1 MFKIVKKRYF
11 IPSILSVF
19 LLIGVSFKDDF
30 FEISKQIEIFTT
42 LFKTI
47 NQNYVDDTNPAELM
61 DKAIKS
67 MLADLDPYTNY
78 FNEQDVIKFKINNTG
93 EYTGIGAMITRKE
106 DKLIIKE
113 PYKGFPADKAG
124 LKAGDEITQIG
135 DVLLVDFKDDA
146 SQLMKGAKGTKININ
161 YLRQGKPM
169 STQLILDEVA
179 VKAVP
184 FYGMVD
190 DKTGYIVLS
199 QFNQKASYETKE
211 ALEKLKDDGATQIVL
226 DLRGNPGGLL
236 NEAVNICN
244 LFVPKNEII
253 VTTKSKNSKYNNT
266 YKTNKTKHF
275 KQLQNNLEHNFAVR
289 EGLIEELK
297 QLIDSGDSSI
307 GDMFKKAN
315 DIRDRW
321 KNAGAIPRDKYN
333 ILWNNY
339 HFHMERF
346 YDVIHLDKEARDLDL
361 KNNLEQKQQIITKA
375 TALLNEEDVM
385 KAFREL
391 QLLHRVWKEEIG
403 PVDREHREVIWNEF
417 SEITKKMHDKR
428 EALYALA
435 RGKETENLAL
445 KNEIIVQIEA
455 LGTEKIDSHNGW
467 QGQIKKLEILREAF
481 FKAGKV
487 PAEVTEE
494 TWAKFKNAVRAFNVH
509 KNVFYKDIKHEQ
521 NDNLAKK
528 IALVEKAKSLQESND
543 FNATTPIMK
552 QIQDDWKK
560 IGHVPRKYSDSI
572 WNDFKLACNAYFD
585 RMHEARNSEN
595 SEEVEAFE
603 KKKAFL
609 DELKDFTLV
618 GEHKADLDAI
628 KAHIATWK
636 TFGKVPF
643 NRRHI
648 EGKFNKILD
657 ALFEKLSMSKKDTE
671 MMRFSNRI
679 EQLSE
684 NDNKRAL
691 EQEQFFIR
699 KKIDE
704 VQSEIFQL
712 ENNIQFISS
721 SSKGENPFIKEVQKS
736 IERHKDDLKLWK
748 EKLQQIKDK

>member
-1 MFKIVKKRYF
+1 MSEAQHDNLQNADGQDPI
-11 IPSILSVF
+11 
-19 LLIGVSFKDDF
+19 
-30 FEISKQIEIFTT
+30 EQQIEQQDDV
-42 LFKTI
+42 TI
-47 NQNYVDDTNPAELM
+47 ISQSVLEEIDNSNAEENEDD
-61 DKAIKS
+61 S
-67 MLADLDPYTNY
+67 
-78 FNEQDVIKFKINNTG
+78 
-93 EYTGIGAMITRKE
+93 
-106 DKLIIKE
+106 IKE
-113 PYKGFPADKAG
+113 KHEIPMLDYDA
-124 LKAGDEITQIG
+124 LSMEELTDE
-135 DVLLVDFKDDA
+135 
-146 SQLMKGAKGTKININ
+146 
-161 YLRQGKPM
+161 
-169 STQLILDEVA
+169 
-179 VKAVP
+179 
-184 FYGMVD
+184 
-190 DKTGYIVLS
+190 
-199 QFNQKASYETKE
+199 
-211 ALEKLKDDGATQIVL
+211 LEKLVDNEKVMAIKDHAEGIRKAFSDKYHHFIDEKREEFNAQ
-226 DLRGNPGGLL
+226 N
-236 NEAVNICN
+236 NEEGVDFEYHFP
-244 LFVPKNEII
+244 LKNKFDKIF
-253 VTTKSKNSKYNNT
+253 ND
-266 YKTNKTKHF
+266 YKANKAKHF

-289 EGLIEELK
+289 EALIEELK
-297 QLIDSGDSSI
+297 QLIDSGDSNI

-315 DIRDRW
+315 DIRERW

-339 HFHMERF
+339 HFHTERF
-346 YDVIHLDKEARDLDL
+346 YDVMHLDKEARDLDL
-361 KNNLEQKQQIITKA
+361 KNNLEQKQHIIAKA
-375 TALLNEEDVM
+375 KELLNEEDVM

-403 PVDREHREVIWNEF
+403 PVDREHREAIWNEF
-417 SEITKKMHDKR
+417 SEITKQMHDKR
-428 EALYALA
+428 EALYAVA
-435 RGKETENLAL
+435 RGKETENLAV
-445 KNEIIVQIEA
+445 KNEIIAQIEA
-455 LGTEKIDSHNGW
+455 LGTEKIDSHSGW
-467 QGQIKKLEILREAF
+467 QAQIKKLETLREAF

-487 PAEVTEE
+487 PAEVTED

-521 NDNLAKK
+521 HENLTKK
-528 IALVEKAKSLQESND
+528 LALVEQAKSLQESTD
-543 FNATTPIMK
+543 FNTATPIMK
-552 QIQDDWKK
+552 KIQDDWKK

-572 WNDFKLACNAYFD
+572 WKDFKDACNAYFD
-585 RMHEARNSEN
+585 RMHEARNAES

-609 DELKDFTLV
+609 EELKDFTLS

-671 MMRFSNRI
+671 MMRFSNRL

-684 NDNKRAL
+684 GDDKRAL

-748 EKLQQIKDK
+748 EKLQQIKNM

>member
-1 MFKIVKKRYF
+1 MSEAQHDNLQNADGQDPIEQQVE
-11 IPSILSVF
+11 V
-19 LLIGVSFKDDF
+19 
-30 FEISKQIEIFTT
+30 QIETPIEAQEEALTS
-42 LFKTI
+42 
-47 NQNYVDDTNPAELM
+47 NQSVLEEIDNSNAEENEDDSVKEKHEIEMLDYDALSMEEL
-61 DKAIKS
+61 
-67 MLADLDPYTNY
+67 T
-78 FNEQDVIKFKINNTG
+78 
-93 EYTGIGAMITRKE
+93 
-106 DKLIIKE
+106 
-113 PYKGFPADKAG
+113 
-124 LKAGDEITQIG
+124 DE
-135 DVLLVDFKDDA
+135 
-146 SQLMKGAKGTKININ
+146 
-161 YLRQGKPM
+161 
-169 STQLILDEVA
+169 
-179 VKAVP
+179 
-184 FYGMVD
+184 
-190 DKTGYIVLS
+190 
-199 QFNQKASYETKE
+199 
-211 ALEKLKDDGATQIVL
+211 LEKLVTNEKVMAIKDHAEGIRKAFSDKYHHFIDEKREEFNAQ
-226 DLRGNPGGLL
+226 N
-236 NEAVNICN
+236 NEEGVEFEYHFP
-244 LFVPKNEII
+244 LKNKFDSIF
-253 VTTKSKNSKYNNT
+253 NN
-266 YKTNKTKHF
+266 YKTNKSKHF

-289 EGLIEELK
+289 EALIEELK

-417 SEITKKMHDKR
+417 SEITKQMHDKR

-455 LGTEKIDSHNGW
+455 LGTEKIDSHSGW
-467 QGQIKKLEILREAF
+467 QGQIKKLEALREAF

-509 KNVFYKDIKHEQ
+509 KNIFYKDIKHEQ

-552 QIQDDWKK
+552 KIQDDWKK

-585 RMHEARNSEN
+585 RMHEARNAET

-609 DELKDFTLV
+609 DELKDFTLS
-618 GEHKADLDAI
+618 GEHKADLEAI

-671 MMRFSNRI
+671 MMRFSNRL

-704 VQSEIFQL
+704 VQGEIFQL

-736 IERHKDDLKLWK
+736 IERHKEELKLWK
-748 EKLQQIKDK
+748 EKLQQIKNM

>member
-1 MFKIVKKRYF
+1 MSEAQHDNLQNADGQDPIEQQVE
-11 IPSILSVF
+11 V
-19 LLIGVSFKDDF
+19 
-30 FEISKQIEIFTT
+30 QIETPIEVQEVED
-42 LFKTI
+42 LSD
-47 NQNYVDDTNPAELM
+47 NQSVLEEIDNSNAEENEDDSVKEKHEILMLDYDALSMEEL
-61 DKAIKS
+61 
-67 MLADLDPYTNY
+67 T
-78 FNEQDVIKFKINNTG
+78 
-93 EYTGIGAMITRKE
+93 
-106 DKLIIKE
+106 
-113 PYKGFPADKAG
+113 
-124 LKAGDEITQIG
+124 DE
-135 DVLLVDFKDDA
+135 
-146 SQLMKGAKGTKININ
+146 
-161 YLRQGKPM
+161 
-169 STQLILDEVA
+169 
-179 VKAVP
+179 
-184 FYGMVD
+184 
-190 DKTGYIVLS
+190 
-199 QFNQKASYETKE
+199 
-211 ALEKLKDDGATQIVL
+211 LEKLVTNEKVMAIKDHAEGIRKAFSDKYQHFIDEKREEFNAQ
-226 DLRGNPGGLL
+226 N
-236 NEAVNICN
+236 NEEGVEFEYHFP
-244 LFVPKNEII
+244 LKNKFDSIF
-253 VTTKSKNSKYNNT
+253 NT
-266 YKTNKTKHF
+266 YKTNKNKHF

-417 SEITKKMHDKR
+417 SEITKQMHDKR

-455 LGTEKIDSHNGW
+455 LGTEKIDSHSGW

-521 NDNLAKK
+521 NDNLSKK

-585 RMHEARNSEN
+585 RMHKARNSEN

-609 DELKDFTLV
+609 DELKDFTLS

-671 MMRFSNRI
+671 MMRFSNRL

-748 EKLQQIKDK
+748 EKLQQIKDM

>member
-1 MFKIVKKRYF
+1 MSEAQHDNLQNADGQDPIEQQV
-11 IPSILSVF
+11 
-19 LLIGVSFKDDF
+19 
-30 FEISKQIEIFTT
+30 EEQIETPIEAQEEVLTS
-42 LFKTI
+42 
-47 NQNYVDDTNPAELM
+47 NQSVLEEIDNSNAEENEDDSVKEKHEILMLDYDALSMEEL
-61 DKAIKS
+61 
-67 MLADLDPYTNY
+67 T
-78 FNEQDVIKFKINNTG
+78 
-93 EYTGIGAMITRKE
+93 
-106 DKLIIKE
+106 
-113 PYKGFPADKAG
+113 
-124 LKAGDEITQIG
+124 DE
-135 DVLLVDFKDDA
+135 
-146 SQLMKGAKGTKININ
+146 
-161 YLRQGKPM
+161 
-169 STQLILDEVA
+169 
-179 VKAVP
+179 
-184 FYGMVD
+184 
-190 DKTGYIVLS
+190 
-199 QFNQKASYETKE
+199 
-211 ALEKLKDDGATQIVL
+211 LEKLVTNEKVMAIKDHAEGIRKAFSDKYQHFIDEKREEFNAQ
-226 DLRGNPGGLL
+226 N
-236 NEAVNICN
+236 NEEGVEFEYHFP
-244 LFVPKNEII
+244 LKNKFDSIF
-253 VTTKSKNSKYNNT
+253 NT
-266 YKTNKTKHF
+266 YKTNKNKHF

-417 SEITKKMHDKR
+417 SEITKQMHDKR

-455 LGTEKIDSHNGW
+455 LGTEKIDSHSGW

-585 RMHEARNSEN
+585 RMHKARNSEN

-671 MMRFSNRI
+671 MMRFSNRL

-748 EKLQQIKDK
+748 EKLQQIKDM

>member
-1 MFKIVKKRYF
+1 MSEAQHDNLQNADGQDPIEQQVE
-11 IPSILSVF
+11 V
-19 LLIGVSFKDDF
+19 
-30 FEISKQIEIFTT
+30 QIETPIEAQEEALTS
-42 LFKTI
+42 
-47 NQNYVDDTNPAELM
+47 NQSVLEEIDNSNAEENEDDSVKEKHEIEMLDYDALSMEEL
-61 DKAIKS
+61 
-67 MLADLDPYTNY
+67 T
-78 FNEQDVIKFKINNTG
+78 
-93 EYTGIGAMITRKE
+93 
-106 DKLIIKE
+106 
-113 PYKGFPADKAG
+113 
-124 LKAGDEITQIG
+124 DE
-135 DVLLVDFKDDA
+135 
-146 SQLMKGAKGTKININ
+146 
-161 YLRQGKPM
+161 
-169 STQLILDEVA
+169 
-179 VKAVP
+179 
-184 FYGMVD
+184 
-190 DKTGYIVLS
+190 
-199 QFNQKASYETKE
+199 
-211 ALEKLKDDGATQIVL
+211 LEKLVTNEKVMAIKDHAEGIRKAFSDKYQHFIDEKREEFNAQ
-226 DLRGNPGGLL
+226 N
-236 NEAVNICN
+236 NEEGVEFEYHFP
-244 LFVPKNEII
+244 LKNKFDSIF
-253 VTTKSKNSKYNNT
+253 NT
-266 YKTNKTKHF
+266 YKTNKSKHF

-289 EGLIEELK
+289 EALIEELK

-417 SEITKKMHDKR
+417 SEITKQMHDKR

-455 LGTEKIDSHNGW
+455 LGTEKIDSHSGW
-467 QGQIKKLEILREAF
+467 QGQIKKLEALREAF

-494 TWAKFKNAVRAFNVH
+494 TWAEFKNAVRAFNVH

-552 QIQDDWKK
+552 KIQDDWKK

-585 RMHEARNSEN
+585 RMHEARNAET

-609 DELKDFTLV
+609 DELKDFTLS
-618 GEHKADLDAI
+618 GEHKADLEAI

-671 MMRFSNRI
+671 MMRFSNRL

-748 EKLQQIKDK
+748 EKLQQIKNM

>member
-1 MFKIVKKRYF
+1 MSEAQHDNLQNADGQDPIEQQVE
-11 IPSILSVF
+11 V
-19 LLIGVSFKDDF
+19 
-30 FEISKQIEIFTT
+30 QIETPIEAQEVED
-42 LFKTI
+42 LSD
-47 NQNYVDDTNPAELM
+47 NQSVLEEIDNSNAEENEDDSVKEKHEIEMLDYDALSMEEL
-61 DKAIKS
+61 
-67 MLADLDPYTNY
+67 T
-78 FNEQDVIKFKINNTG
+78 
-93 EYTGIGAMITRKE
+93 
-106 DKLIIKE
+106 
-113 PYKGFPADKAG
+113 
-124 LKAGDEITQIG
+124 DE
-135 DVLLVDFKDDA
+135 
-146 SQLMKGAKGTKININ
+146 
-161 YLRQGKPM
+161 
-169 STQLILDEVA
+169 
-179 VKAVP
+179 
-184 FYGMVD
+184 
-190 DKTGYIVLS
+190 
-199 QFNQKASYETKE
+199 
-211 ALEKLKDDGATQIVL
+211 LEKLVTNEKVMAIKDHAEGIRKAFSDKYQHFIDEKREEFNAQ
-226 DLRGNPGGLL
+226 N
-236 NEAVNICN
+236 NEEGVEFEYHFP
-244 LFVPKNEII
+244 LKNKFDSIF
-253 VTTKSKNSKYNNT
+253 NT
-266 YKTNKTKHF
+266 YKTNKNKHF

-417 SEITKKMHDKR
+417 SEITKQMHDKR

-455 LGTEKIDSHNGW
+455 LGTEKIDSHSGW

-521 NDNLAKK
+521 NDNLSKK

-585 RMHEARNSEN
+585 RMHKARNSEN

-628 KAHIATWK
+628 KTHIATWK

-671 MMRFSNRI
+671 MMRFSNRL

-748 EKLQQIKDK
+748 EKLQQIKNM

>member
-1 MFKIVKKRYF
+1 MSEAQHDNLQNADGQDPI
-11 IPSILSVF
+11 
-19 LLIGVSFKDDF
+19 
-30 FEISKQIEIFTT
+30 EQQIEQQDDV
-42 LFKTI
+42 TI
-47 NQNYVDDTNPAELM
+47 ISQSVLEEIDNSNAEENEDD
-61 DKAIKS
+61 S
-67 MLADLDPYTNY
+67 
-78 FNEQDVIKFKINNTG
+78 
-93 EYTGIGAMITRKE
+93 
-106 DKLIIKE
+106 IKE
-113 PYKGFPADKAG
+113 KHEIPMLDYDA
-124 LKAGDEITQIG
+124 LSMEELTDE
-135 DVLLVDFKDDA
+135 
-146 SQLMKGAKGTKININ
+146 
-161 YLRQGKPM
+161 
-169 STQLILDEVA
+169 
-179 VKAVP
+179 
-184 FYGMVD
+184 
-190 DKTGYIVLS
+190 
-199 QFNQKASYETKE
+199 
-211 ALEKLKDDGATQIVL
+211 LEKLVENEKVMAIKDHAEGIRKAFSDKYHHFIDEKREEFNAQ
-226 DLRGNPGGLL
+226 N
-236 NEAVNICN
+236 NEEGVDFEYHFP
-244 LFVPKNEII
+244 LKNKFDKIF
-253 VTTKSKNSKYNNT
+253 ND
-266 YKTNKTKHF
+266 YKANKAKHF

-289 EGLIEELK
+289 EALIEELK
-297 QLIDSGDSSI
+297 QLIDSGDSNI

-315 DIRDRW
+315 DIRERW

-339 HFHMERF
+339 HFHTERF
-346 YDVIHLDKEARDLDL
+346 YDVMHLDKEARDLDL
-361 KNNLEQKQQIITKA
+361 KNNLEQKQHIIAKA
-375 TALLNEEDVM
+375 KELLNEEDVM

-403 PVDREHREVIWNEF
+403 PVDREHREAIWNEF
-417 SEITKKMHDKR
+417 SEITKQMHDKR
-428 EALYALA
+428 EALYAVA
-435 RGKETENLAL
+435 RGKETENLAV
-445 KNEIIVQIEA
+445 KNEIISQIEA
-455 LGTEKIDSHNGW
+455 LGTEKIDSHSGW
-467 QGQIKKLEILREAF
+467 QAQIKKLEALREAF

-487 PAEVTEE
+487 PAEVTED

-521 NDNLAKK
+521 HENLTKK
-528 IALVEKAKSLQESND
+528 LALVEQAKSLQESTD
-543 FNATTPIMK
+543 FNTATPIMK
-552 QIQDDWKK
+552 KIQDDWKK

-572 WNDFKLACNAYFD
+572 WKDFKDACNAYFD
-585 RMHEARNSEN
+585 RMHEARNAES

-609 DELKDFTLV
+609 EELKDFTLS

-671 MMRFSNRI
+671 MMRFSNRL

-684 NDNKRAL
+684 GDDKRAL

-748 EKLQQIKDK
+748 EKLQQIKNM

>member
-1 MFKIVKKRYF
+1 MSETQHDNLQNADGQDPIEQQDDVT
-11 IPSILSVF
+11 IISQSV
-19 LLIGVSFKDDF
+19 LEEIDNSNAEENEDD
-30 FEISKQIEIFTT
+30 S
-42 LFKTI
+42 
-47 NQNYVDDTNPAELM
+47 
-61 DKAIKS
+61 
-67 MLADLDPYTNY
+67 
-78 FNEQDVIKFKINNTG
+78 
-93 EYTGIGAMITRKE
+93 
-106 DKLIIKE
+106 IKE
-113 PYKGFPADKAG
+113 KHEIPMLDYDA
-124 LKAGDEITQIG
+124 LSMEELTDE
-135 DVLLVDFKDDA
+135 
-146 SQLMKGAKGTKININ
+146 
-161 YLRQGKPM
+161 
-169 STQLILDEVA
+169 
-179 VKAVP
+179 
-184 FYGMVD
+184 
-190 DKTGYIVLS
+190 
-199 QFNQKASYETKE
+199 
-211 ALEKLKDDGATQIVL
+211 LEKLVENEKVMAIKDHAEGTRKAFSDKYHHFIDEKREEFNAQ
-226 DLRGNPGGLL
+226 N
-236 NEAVNICN
+236 NEEGVDFEYHFP
-244 LFVPKNEII
+244 LKNKFDKIF
-253 VTTKSKNSKYNNT
+253 ND
-266 YKTNKTKHF
+266 YKANKAKHF

-289 EGLIEELK
+289 EALIEELK
-297 QLIDSGDSSI
+297 QLIDSGDSNI

-315 DIRDRW
+315 DIRERW

-339 HFHMERF
+339 HFHTERF
-346 YDVIHLDKEARDLDL
+346 YDVMHLDKEARDLDL
-361 KNNLEQKQQIITKA
+361 KNNLEQKQHIIAKA
-375 TALLNEEDVM
+375 KELLNEEDVM

-403 PVDREHREVIWNEF
+403 PVDREHREAIWNEF
-417 SEITKKMHDKR
+417 SEITKQMHDKR
-428 EALYALA
+428 EALYAVA
-435 RGKETENLAL
+435 RGKETENLAV
-445 KNEIIVQIEA
+445 KNEIIAQIEA
-455 LGTEKIDSHNGW
+455 LGTEKIDSHSGW
-467 QGQIKKLEILREAF
+467 QAQIKKLEALREAF

-487 PAEVTEE
+487 PAEVTED

-521 NDNLAKK
+521 HENLTKK
-528 IALVEKAKSLQESND
+528 LALVEQAKSLQESTD
-543 FNATTPIMK
+543 FNTATPIMK
-552 QIQDDWKK
+552 KIQDDWKK

-572 WNDFKLACNAYFD
+572 WKDFKDACNAYFD
-585 RMHEARNSEN
+585 RMHEARNAES

-609 DELKDFTLV
+609 EELKDFTLS

-671 MMRFSNRI
+671 MMRFSNRL

-684 NDNKRAL
+684 GDDKRAL

-748 EKLQQIKDK
+748 EKLQQIKNM

>member
-1 MFKIVKKRYF
+1 MSEAQHDNLQNADGQDPIE
-11 IPSILSVF
+11 L
-19 LLIGVSFKDDF
+19 
-30 FEISKQIEIFTT
+30 QIEEQIETRIEVQEEAIT
-42 LFKTI
+42 S
-47 NQNYVDDTNPAELM
+47 NQSVLEEIDNSNAEENEDDSVKEKHEIEMLEYDALSMEEL
-61 DKAIKS
+61 
-67 MLADLDPYTNY
+67 T
-78 FNEQDVIKFKINNTG
+78 
-93 EYTGIGAMITRKE
+93 
-106 DKLIIKE
+106 
-113 PYKGFPADKAG
+113 
-124 LKAGDEITQIG
+124 DE
-135 DVLLVDFKDDA
+135 
-146 SQLMKGAKGTKININ
+146 
-161 YLRQGKPM
+161 
-169 STQLILDEVA
+169 
-179 VKAVP
+179 
-184 FYGMVD
+184 
-190 DKTGYIVLS
+190 
-199 QFNQKASYETKE
+199 
-211 ALEKLKDDGATQIVL
+211 LEKLVSNEKVMAIKDHAEGIRKAFSDKYQHFIDEKREEFNAQ
-226 DLRGNPGGLL
+226 N
-236 NEAVNICN
+236 NEEGVEFEYHFP
-244 LFVPKNEII
+244 LKNKFDSIF
-253 VTTKSKNSKYNNT
+253 NT
-266 YKTNKTKHF
+266 YKTNIAKHF

-289 EGLIEELK
+289 EALIEELK
-297 QLIDSGDSSI
+297 QLIDSSDSSI

-361 KNNLEQKQQIITKA
+361 KNNLEQKQQIISKA

-403 PVDREHREVIWNEF
+403 PVDREHRESIWNEF
-417 SEITKKMHDKR
+417 SEITKQMHDKR

-445 KNEIIVQIEA
+445 KIEIISQIEA
-455 LGTEKIDSHNGW
+455 LGTEKIDSHSGW
-467 QGQIKKLEILREAF
+467 QGQIKKLEALREAF

-521 NDNLAKK
+521 NDNLSKK

-552 QIQDDWKK
+552 KIQDDWKK

-572 WNDFKLACNAYFD
+572 WKDFKDACNAYFD
-585 RMHEARNSEN
+585 RMHEARNAES

-609 DELKDFTLV
+609 DELKDFTLT
-618 GEHKADLDAI
+618 GEHKADLEAI

-671 MMRFSNRI
+671 MMRFSNRL

-704 VQSEIFQL
+704 VQGEIFQL

-736 IERHKDDLKLWK
+736 IERHKDELKLWK
-748 EKLQQIKDK
+748 EKLQQIKNM

>member
-1 MFKIVKKRYF
+1 MSEAQHDNLQNADGQEPI
-11 IPSILSVF
+11 
-19 LLIGVSFKDDF
+19 
-30 FEISKQIEIFTT
+30 EHQIELQTESQDEVVNS
-42 LFKTI
+42 
-47 NQNYVDDTNPAELM
+47 NQSVLEEIDNSNAEENEDDSVKEKHEIPMLDYDVLSMEELTDELERLVSQEKVM
-61 DKAIKS
+61 AIKDH
-67 MLADLDPYTNY
+67 A
-78 FNEQDVIKFKINNTG
+78 E
-93 EYTGIGAMITRKE
+93 GIRKA
-106 DKLIIKE
+106 
-113 PYKGFPADKAG
+113 FADKYHHFIDEKREEFNAQNNEEG
-124 LKAGDEITQIG
+124 VEFEYHFPLKNKFDTI
-135 DVLLVDFKDDA
+135 
-146 SQLMKGAKGTKININ
+146 
-161 YLRQGKPM
+161 
-169 STQLILDEVA
+169 
-179 VKAVP
+179 
-184 FYGMVD
+184 
-190 DKTGYIVLS
+190 
-199 QFNQKASYETKE
+199 FNSY
-211 ALEKLKDDGATQIVL
+211 
-226 DLRGNPGGLL
+226 
-236 NEAVNICN
+236 
-244 LFVPKNEII
+244 
-253 VTTKSKNSKYNNT
+253 KS
-266 YKTNKTKHF
+266 NKSKHF
-275 KQLQNNLEHNFAVR
+275 KQLQNNLEHNFTVR
-289 EGLIEELK
+289 EALIEELK
-297 QLIDSGDSSI
+297 QLIDSSDSSI

-361 KNNLEQKQQIITKA
+361 KNNLEQKQQIIAKA
-375 TALLNEEDVM
+375 TALLQEADVM

-403 PVDREHREVIWNEF
+403 PVDREHREAIWNEF
-417 SEITKKMHDKR
+417 SEITKQMHDKR
-428 EALYALA
+428 EELYALA

-445 KNEIIVQIEA
+445 KNEIIAQIEA
-455 LGTEKIDSHNGW
+455 LGSEKVDSHGGW
-467 QGQIKKLEILREAF
+467 QTQIKKLEALRDAF

-528 IALVEKAKSLQESND
+528 LALVEKAKSLQESTD

-552 QIQDDWKK
+552 KIQDDWKK

-585 RMHEARNSEN
+585 RMHEARNSE
-595 SEEVEAFE
+595 SGEEVEAFE

-609 DELKDFTLV
+609 EELKDFTLT
-618 GEHKADLDAI
+618 GEHKVDLEAI

-657 ALFEKLSMSKKDTE
+657 ALFEKLSLSKKDTE
-671 MMRFSNRI
+671 MMRFSNRL
-679 EQLSE
+679 EQLNG
-684 NDNKRAL
+684 NDDKRAL

-712 ENNIQFISS
+712 ENNIQFITS
-721 SSKGENPFIKEVQKS
+721 SSKGENPFIREVQKS

-748 EKLQQIKDK
+748 EKLQQIKNM

>member
-1 MFKIVKKRYF
+1 MSEAQHDNLQNADGQDPIEQQVE
-11 IPSILSVF
+11 V
-19 LLIGVSFKDDF
+19 
-30 FEISKQIEIFTT
+30 QIETPIEAQEVED
-42 LFKTI
+42 LSD
-47 NQNYVDDTNPAELM
+47 NQSVLEEIDNSNAEENEDDSVKEKHEILMLDYDALSMEEL
-61 DKAIKS
+61 
-67 MLADLDPYTNY
+67 T
-78 FNEQDVIKFKINNTG
+78 
-93 EYTGIGAMITRKE
+93 
-106 DKLIIKE
+106 
-113 PYKGFPADKAG
+113 
-124 LKAGDEITQIG
+124 DE
-135 DVLLVDFKDDA
+135 
-146 SQLMKGAKGTKININ
+146 
-161 YLRQGKPM
+161 
-169 STQLILDEVA
+169 
-179 VKAVP
+179 
-184 FYGMVD
+184 
-190 DKTGYIVLS
+190 
-199 QFNQKASYETKE
+199 
-211 ALEKLKDDGATQIVL
+211 LEKLVTNEKVMAIKDHAEGIRKAFSDKYQHFIDEKREEFNAQ
-226 DLRGNPGGLL
+226 N
-236 NEAVNICN
+236 NEEGVEFEYHFP
-244 LFVPKNEII
+244 LKNKFDSIF
-253 VTTKSKNSKYNNT
+253 NT
-266 YKTNKTKHF
+266 YKTNKNKHF

-417 SEITKKMHDKR
+417 SEITKQMHDKR

-455 LGTEKIDSHNGW
+455 LGTEKIDSHSGW

-585 RMHEARNSEN
+585 RMHKARNSEN

-618 GEHKADLDAI
+618 GEHKADLDSI

-671 MMRFSNRI
+671 MMRFSNRL

-748 EKLQQIKDK
+748 EKLQQIKDM